1 MYNAYRVVPEYV
13 MEYSKSLSH
22 GRSAISLPRV
32 PGFRAPGFRARAA
45 AARMHRL
52 NALAPAVAS
61 FFPSYNVTVPPPV
74 LFPTSATST
83 VDDGACY
90 LCTKDPSTCKCGLNS
105 RKQCKY
111 CKYQPYSCTC
121 PVFKTASGKEIPFRC
136 LTPLL
141 QGWVNYRNSNSA
153 VGGMQNSAASSGHQQ
168 KSSTKK
174 S

>member
-1 MYNAYRVVPEYV
+1 MVYNAYRVVPEYV
-13 MEYSKSLSH
+13 MEYSKLLTH
-22 GRSAISLPRV
+22 GRSAVSLPRV
-32 PGFRAPGFRARAA
+32 YGLRAPGFRARV
-45 AARMHRL
+45 AARIHRL
-52 NALAPAVAS
+52 NALAPAVGS
-61 FFPSYNVTVPPPV
+61 VPPFYNVTVPPV
-74 LFPTSATST
+74 FFPTSTTST

-111 CKYQPYSCTC
+111 CKNQPYSCTC

-141 QGWVNYRNSNSA
+141 QGWVNLRNSNSA
-153 VGGMQNSAASSGHQQ
+153 VSGMQNPVANSGHQR

>member
-13 MEYSKSLSH
+13 MEYSKSH
-22 GRSAISLPRV
+22 GRSAIRV

-45 AARMHRL
+45 AVAARMHRL

-61 FFPSYNVTVPPPV
+61 FFPSYNLTVPPPV
-74 LFPTSATST
+74 NFPTSAAST

-153 VGGMQNSAASSGHQQ
+153 VGGMQTSAASGHQQ